1 MEKSVLPESFFHM
14 QQMRGNDMQ
23 KGMSNFGKKGMRES
37 QESVQDFTAL
47 SWKTIPLR
55 KHLKVQGIC

>member
-1 MEKSVLPESFFHM
+1 
-14 QQMRGNDMQ
+14 MQ
-23 KGMSNFGKKGMRES
+23 KGMSNFEKKGMRES